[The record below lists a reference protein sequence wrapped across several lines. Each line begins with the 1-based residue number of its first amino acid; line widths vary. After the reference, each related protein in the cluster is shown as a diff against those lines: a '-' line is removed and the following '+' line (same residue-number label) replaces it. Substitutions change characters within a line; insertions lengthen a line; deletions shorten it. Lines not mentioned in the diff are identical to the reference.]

1 MDTGVEMEL
10 WHAEQQEDDDDYAF
24 VSETTSVT
32 LKLRGETL
40 GGTKRKYEDKPQAL
54 AAPQKVVY
62 ECRHPECT
70 KRYASWR
77 GAFGHAQKRHPD
89 WFNLLPPQGGCARY
103 CREVTEVPQAAVP
116 RAAVPQAA
124 VPQAAVPRA
133 AVPRAAVSRAAVPR
147 APQLSD
153 DEAKWQAAQEGLP
166 LLKSENKAG
175 LFGVYGWGATFSAK
189 VMRTVEG
196 RDAKTQVYLGNF
208 ASRFHA
214 ALCVART
221 DEGKAQAAAVAAS
234 GGRLSNGTTGAQAPR
249 WDAEMR
255 GASQWEEREEAK
267 KARLGEEEEA
277 KKAREEA
284 KEAREEAKA
293 REEAAKKA
301 REEAAKK
308 AREETQSKA
317 EADRLLA
324 FCKAQEQAVA
334 SKEEAQERR
343 EAGRRRRERREER
356 AAASKE
362 EAQKRREA
370 RKAQRERQEDA
381 ERTIEQAVMEQK
393 DGGCLKKE
401 TRDTLHGF
409 NDVSTA
415 LRAKALTLLSRDR
428 AAQILAV
435 TACKRSHVL
444 GVPQLAALGAPPLP
458 RASLSRRAPGGE
470 PKHASLG

>member
-103 CREVTEVPQAAVP
+103 CREVTE
-116 RAAVPQAA
+116 

-334 SKEEAQERR
+334 SKEEAQ
-343 EAGRRRRERREER
+343 
-356 AAASKE
+356 
-362 EAQKRREA
+362 KRREA

-393 DGGCLKKE
+393 DGGRLKEK